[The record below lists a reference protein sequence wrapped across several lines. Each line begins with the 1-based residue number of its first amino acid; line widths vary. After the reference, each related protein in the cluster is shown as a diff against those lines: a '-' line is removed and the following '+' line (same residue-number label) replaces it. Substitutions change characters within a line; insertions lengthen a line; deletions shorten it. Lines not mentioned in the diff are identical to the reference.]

1 MNYYRETKR
10 QTPIIKRFLPALILT
25 STVSG
30 CYVNSS
36 GTMAFGPDTY
46 MITTKS
52 ELGGSGAAKKQALAE
67 ANEQCASK
75 GKQMMPVS
83 TQASTQR
90 DFLGDLIPT
99 FDFTF
104 RCLSESDFELQR
116 PNMKREA
123 DIIIENK

>member
-1 MNYYRETKR
+1 MIMIR
-10 QTPIIKRFLPALILT
+10 IILPSLTVLTAL
-25 STVSG
+25 SG
-30 CYVNSS
+30 CLVDSS
-36 GTMAFGPDTY
+36 GPMAFGPDTY

-52 ELGGSGAAKKQALAE
+52 ELGGSGAAKKQALSE
-67 ANEQCASK
+67 ANGQCNSL

-104 RCLSESDFELQR
+104 RCLSESDYELQR
-116 PNMKREA
+116 PTMKREA
-123 DIIIENK
+123 DLIIENK